1 MLKSDI
7 SGESIRQLY
16 INRLCEMH
24 IMYNVH
30 YTHTHP
36 HTHAGMHAYTLLYI
50 YIYIY
55 TVNVYIYI
63 YTHKLTKV
71 HFYIKRI
78 HITYVHTNMVGNVST
93 YGSIIICIMFLRF
106 PSLTHVISMILSVK
120 DVLVSWQRRI
130 VYQHVCL
137 LALVLNV
144 TRLSCGIICI
154 STEKGRSVS

>member
-1 MLKSDI
+1 MRRGDI
-7 SGESIRQLY
+7 SGESIRQVY
-16 INRLCEMH
+16 IIDYVRCTLC
-24 IMYNVH
+24 IMYIIRIRILTRTH
-30 YTHTHP
+30 ACMHTHC
-36 HTHAGMHAYTLLYI
+36 YT

-63 YTHKLTKV
+63 YTHKLQKV
-71 HFYIKRI
+71 HFYNKRI
-78 HITYVHTNMVGNVST
+78 HITYVHTNMVGNVIT
-93 YGSIIICIMFLRF
+93 YGIIIICIMFLRF

-120 DVLVSWQRRI
+120 DVLVSWHRRML
-130 VYQHVCL
+130 YQHVCL